1 MASGERV
8 AHLVVNQNAKAAKLI
23 AKLVRSRVVAFPPRL
38 DASCEAGVHE
48 CLPLCVHQRHRPA
61 RRSPAQQGTRASPF
75 FVAVS
80 PTKASRDDETRIRTD
95 TSSAFSLGTRSC
107 TLVRTL
113 SLLVRVGDT
122 IQPYAS
128 PRVGRRLQSAFPLHL
143 RHFVRWRYVL
153 RVDGVGGRF
162 VEEPMGRVHSV
173 VQAERASHGPGAGRD
188 AAASAADSGE
198 AWLGW

>member
-61 RRSPAQQGTRASPF
+61 RRSPAHKGRARRRFSFPY
-75 FVAVS
+75 
-80 PTKASRDDETRIRTD
+80 PRRKPSRDDETRVRTD
-95 TSSAFSLGTRSC
+95 TSSVFSLGTRSC

-113 SLLVRVGDT
+113 SLVRVGDT
-122 IQPYAS
+122 STAVRIAP
-128 PRVGRRLQSAFPLHL
+128 GRSATQSAFFFYICAISCASAMSSGSTESEVASLRSLWDVCIASCRRNELH
-143 RHFVRWRYVL
+143 
-153 RVDGVGGRF
+153 
-162 VEEPMGRVHSV
+162 MGRG
-173 VQAERASHGPGAGRD
+173 RAGTRLLLLPTP
-188 AAASAADSGE
+188 E
-198 AWLGW
+198 KLG